1 MVLSQ
6 NPVYLGPIGP
16 RDHKNLPRRKPP
28 ATHRYKSHI
37 LRQARHTANHRANM
51 QQNKQPHLKH
61 QSIPTQK
68 YSLPTHV
75 QGLRKV
81 LHWKH
86 NTIPT
91 RSCERTFHQPQ
102 FVRKKHLIMCHR
114 NTQNIEAKIIT
125 HENDPANLRL
135 CEALFIRK
143 HKPFGLAIYILACL
157 RFAKI
162 QKRWLDQTLLM
173 CRRSVPKGTIRYI

>member
-1 MVLSQ
+1 M
-6 NPVYLGPIGP
+6 
-16 RDHKNLPRRKPP
+16 K
-28 ATHRYKSHI
+28 
-37 LRQARHTANHRANM
+37 
-51 QQNKQPHLKH
+51 QQNSVITVSALFNQHMFPAPWHFVSGILLSCALCPKSTFDLYFKPKNSQYLTWILSWQSKLSEKEGSTTRFLHDRVKEHLTNDN
-61 QSIPTQK
+61 S
-68 YSLPTHV
+68 SV
-75 QGLRKV
+75 
-81 LHWKH
+81 
-86 NTIPT
+86 
-91 RSCERTFHQPQ
+91 
-102 FVRKKHLIMCHR
+102 KKHLIMCHH